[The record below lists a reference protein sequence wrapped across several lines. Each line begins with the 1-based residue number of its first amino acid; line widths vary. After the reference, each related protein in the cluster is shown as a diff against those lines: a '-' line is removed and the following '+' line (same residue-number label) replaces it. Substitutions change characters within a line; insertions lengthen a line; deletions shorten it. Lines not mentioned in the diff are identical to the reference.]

1 MTEKELKELRDA
13 IIQLGKLV
21 QRYGKKHYMPQLK
34 LLSKMLE
41 TIDSDLDNK
50 KKTEYLAYCYQTLF
64 PAKGSLTDF
73 YIHDDYETRKKLN
86 APLDEVVAKMEE
98 IIRPYLEP

>member
-13 IIQLGKLV
+13 IIRLGKLV

-41 TIDSDLDNK
+41 TIDSDLDNR
-50 KKTEYLAYCYQTLF
+50 KKTEYLAYCYQMLF
-64 PAKGSLTDF
+64 PAKGGLTDF
-73 YIHDDYETRKKLN
+73 YIHEDDYEIRRKRN
-86 APLDEVVAKMEE
+86 VPLDEAVIKMEE
-98 IIRPYLEP
+98 IIRPYL